1 MECESETIETQTE
14 TETVPIS
21 IQTDPEPVPIMIS
34 QETETND
41 PILISTET
49 MTDDPPTEDRETTEM
64 GVQTCPDVMSSE
76 MCAPMSTSDGN
87 RGFFVHSTPR
97 NIMKN
102 HHYESDSISCY
113 SSADSGESS
122 ISLIKGSGEIRS
134 LRNQRS
140 WLSAIVEL
148 NA

>member
-1 MECESETIETQTE
+1 MEFESETIETQTE

-34 QETETND
+34 QETEMND
-41 PILISTET
+41 PIMVSTET
-49 MTDDPPTEDRETTEM
+49 MTDDHPTEDPETTEM

-102 HHYESDSISCY
+102 HHYDSDSISCY

-122 ISLIKGSGEIRS
+122 ISLIKGSGEKRS

-140 WLSAIVEL
+140 WFSAIVEL

>member
-1 MECESETIETQTE
+1 MEFESETIETQTE

-34 QETETND
+34 KETEMND
-41 PILISTET
+41 PIMISTET
-49 MTDDPPTEDRETTEM
+49 MTTENRETTEM
-64 GVQTCPDVMSSE
+64 GVQTCPDVTSSE
-76 MCAPMSTSDGN
+76 MCAPPMSTSDGN

-102 HHYESDSISCY
+102 HHYDSDSISCY

-122 ISLIKGSGEIRS
+122 ISLIKGTGERS
-134 LRNQRS
+134 ILDE
-140 WLSAIVEL
+140 VYDL
-148 NA
+148 N